1 MEINVESLKDFGTL
15 MQSTIFTLVAR
26 KNNEEGEYFMLL
38 KGVWLQ
44 VRKTNSSILFYKTYF

>member
-1 MEINVESLKDFGTL
+1 MEMNVESLKDFSTL
-15 MQSTIFTLVAR
+15 MQSTVFTLVAR
-26 KNNEEGEYFMLL
+26 KNNEGEYFMLL